1 MRLRLLNLLLLAAAL
16 GHSLVAVCPM
26 AAAQGTTGPCESA
39 DEAQENA
46 CLAARAARGEYQ
58 HIIDELETQEIGL
71 KPYQQ
76 YFLGSSY
83 FALAARTGARSL
95 RCFWNDRAASLLES
109 FLEERQ
115 QVYATRQSFGNAEE
129 MKYSYVA
136 ARILDSAR
144 AASTGCEQAGE
155 SLGTLERHG
164 RTYLSAAVKD
174 LFFNYGSSGAQASMS
189 SALRASFDAKLGHV
203 QQAVRKFVA
212 DASRMETNF
221 GLTKLELAAA
231 QRDLSKV
238 VDTVNRW
245 RTGAIVR
252 AYDGP
257 GGALRFSFGPPLQE
271 LLGEIA
277 SRQQGYRTL
286 AASGGALG
294 DAKADVDRFMA
305 EAGASNM
312 ADYQAKRAA
321 LAATAQRLAVD
332 LATVGNHARSISRT
346 DAVARVSTP
355 PAQAA
360 DGIEARWSAIE
371 RAWRERKPGCSVNPN
386 KWYCQ

>member
-1 MRLRLLNLLLLAAAL
+1 MRLRLPTLLLFASAL
-16 GHSLVAVCPM
+16 GHSLVAVCLT
-26 AAAQGTTGPCESA
+26 AAAQGTPGPCESA

-46 CLAARAARGEYQ
+46 CLAARAASGEYQ
-58 HIIDELETQEIGL
+58 RIIDELETQEIGL

-76 YFLGSSY
+76 YFLGVSY
-83 FALAARTGARSL
+83 FALAARTGAHSL
-95 RCFWNDRAASLLES
+95 RCSWNDRAQSLLES

-115 QVYATRQSFGNAEE
+115 QVYAARQSFGNADE

-136 ARILDSAR
+136 ARIVDSAR
-144 AASTGCEQAGE
+144 TASTGCEQAGE

-164 RTYLSAAVKD
+164 RSYLGAAVKD
-174 LFFNYGSSGAQASMS
+174 LFFNYGSSGARPGVS
-189 SALRASFDAKLGHV
+189 SALRATFDTKLSHV
-203 QQAVRKFVA
+203 QQAVRKLVA

-231 QRDLSKV
+231 HRDLTKV

-245 RTGAIVR
+245 RTGAIVQV
-252 AYDGP
+252 YDGP
-257 GGALRFSFGPPLQE
+257 DGALRFSFGPPMQQ
-271 LLGEIA
+271 LLDQIA
-277 SRQQGYRTL
+277 SQEQGYRTL

-312 ADYQAKRAA
+312 AEYQARRAV
-321 LAATAQRLAVD
+321 LATTAQRLAAD
-332 LATVGNHARSISRT
+332 LATVGNHSSSILRT

-355 PAQAA
+355 AAPPA

-371 RAWRERKPGCSVNPN
+371 RAWRERKPGCNVNPN